1 MDEMFG
7 LVATLTLNGQRQRSL
22 SDSGATSKD
31 TCTSGKCK
39 YEFTTELSSLALR
52 GVLFLNRHTSVKM
65 TEIEINHIDDC
76 RHLDCCTM

>member
-22 SDSGATSKD
+22 SDSGATGKD

-39 YEFTTELSSLALR
+39 YEFTTELSSQVPVWQLGECNMLVV
-52 GVLFLNRHTSVKM
+52 VLQLK
-65 TEIEINHIDDC
+65 
-76 RHLDCCTM
+76 